1 MVLRQAQPQHCC
13 WAGGRGQSS
22 QEGAKYVKPRGV
34 CGFNHAGLRW
44 VGGSLGGEGDFSA
57 LQG

>member
-1 MVLRQAQPQHCC
+1 MVLRQAQPQRCC
-13 WAGGRGQSS
+13 WAGGWGQSS

-44 VGGSLGGEGDFSA
+44 VGGSLGGEGDF
-57 LQG
+57 

>member
-1 MVLRQAQPQHCC
+1 MAVRQAQPQRCC

-22 QEGAKYVKPRGV
+22 QEGAKYVKLV
-34 CGFNHAGLRW
+34 CGFNHAGLTRG
-44 VGGSLGGEGDFSA
+44 GGSLGGEGAFSA